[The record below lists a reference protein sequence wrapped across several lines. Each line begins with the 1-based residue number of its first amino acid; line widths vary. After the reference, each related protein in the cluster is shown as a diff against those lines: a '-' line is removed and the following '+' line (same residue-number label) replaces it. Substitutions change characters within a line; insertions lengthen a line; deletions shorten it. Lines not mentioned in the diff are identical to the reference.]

1 MTIEDIRKLVVGDET
16 LQVELKK
23 TTGELKDAMHSA
35 CAFLNTEG
43 GWLIF
48 GVTPISL
55 KILGQEVTENTR
67 RELAQALAGI
77 EPAVDVRVEYVDVPD
92 HQGQQVIALHFDGWV
107 WGKEPFTYHGRPYY
121 RVESV
126 TKVMPRNMY
135 EERLRASK
143 PHKFAWE
150 RQPAEDLKL
159 EDLNQEPIRGAVRLG
174 VEMGRMSE
182 MAFTEPLEKVLEKW
196 RLLTDGVPNNAAA
209 MLFTNDTYNY
219 PQFIL
224 RLARFRGNDKN
235 EFVDNQRVEGN
246 FFVLLDAGMAFF
258 FKHLSLSGKIVGFKR
273 EEHLEIPAEALR
285 EALINAL
292 CHRQYEKYNLTIGIA
307 IYDDRIEISNPGVLP
322 PQITLSNIKE
332 SHGSYPYNPLIADVL
347 FKTSFLENWGS
358 GVHRIVEA
366 CRKQN
371 VPDPEWSMSGGFVT
385 VTFWRGIQTGDR
397 KDSKK
402 VIENVTENP
411 EKVIENPKIGQE
423 GQKTGQV
430 IGQEDPKDG
439 KKDGK
444 KELSDSQ
451 FIICNL
457 IKENGKIT
465 IPEMARK
472 AKMSVR
478 SVSRDLEILQQK
490 GFVIREGGRKQGK
503 WVTLLSDEK

>member
-1 MTIEDIRKLVVGDET
+1 MAMTIEDIIKLVSDDET
-16 LQVELKK
+16 REVELKK

-35 CAFLNTEG
+35 CAFLNTDG

-48 GVTPISL
+48 GVTPVSL
-55 KILGQEVTENTR
+55 KIVGQEVTENTR
-67 RELAQALAGI
+67 RELAQALAGL

-92 HQGQQVIALHFDGWV
+92 RQGLQVIALYFDTWV

-126 TKVMPRNMY
+126 TKVMPRDMY
-135 EERLRASK
+135 DERLRASK

-150 RQPAEDLKL
+150 RQPAEGLKL
-159 EDLNQEPIRGAVRLG
+159 EDLNQERIRGAVRLG

-209 MLFTNDTYNY
+209 MLFTNDTCNY

-235 EFVDNQRVEGN
+235 EFIDNQRVEGN
-246 FFVLLDAGMAFF
+246 FFVLLDAGMSFF

-273 EEHLEIPAEALR
+273 EEHLEIPSEALR

-307 IYDDRIEISNPGVLP
+307 IYDDRIEIENPGMFP
-322 PQITLSNIKE
+322 PQITLANIKE
-332 SHGSYPYNPLIADVL
+332 PHGSYPYNPLIADVL
-347 FKTSFLENWGS
+347 YKTSYLESWGS
-358 GVHRIVEA
+358 GVKRIVEA

-385 VTFWRGIQTGDR
+385 VTFRKSTQTSTQTNIIKDDR
-397 KDSKK
+397 KELVLELVPELVQSLSSQVKILIINLKEQEKSASELLLVPELVQSYSGKSPVYFKK
-402 VIENVTENP
+402 
-411 EKVIENPKIGQE
+411 
-423 GQKTGQV
+423 QV
-430 IGQEDPKDG
+430 IYPAMEQGLVAMLYPDKPKHPKQKYYLTEKG
-439 KKDGK
+439 KACLDY
-444 KELSDSQ
+444 L
-451 FIICNL
+451 
-457 IKENGKIT
+457 
-465 IPEMARK
+465 
-472 AKMSVR
+472 
-478 SVSRDLEILQQK
+478 LEI
-490 GFVIREGGRKQGK
+490 E
-503 WVTLLSDEK
+503 